1 MNNNAT
7 ILLVDDIKEITHLL
21 TIILRKEGY
30 KTLTAQNGYT
40 GVKCVRD
47 KSPDAV
53 IMDIK
58 MPEMDGIETMKQMK
72 EIDPTIPILIM
83 TAFGNIQSSVQAVKL
98 GAYDYIVKPFD
109 NENILITLKNALNEL
124 NLKRELITLNSKLND
139 SSTLTELMGK
149 SNEVEGIVSQ
159 VKCVSPTDYSVIIYG
174 ETGSGKEL
182 VARGI
187 HNQSSRREGQFIEV
201 DCGAIPETLIESEL
215 FGYEK
220 GAFTGAE
227 EKKEGYFELASDG
240 TLFLDEIVNLPK
252 NMQSKLL
259 RALEGHRIRRLG
271 GKKDIQVDIRVI
283 AACNERVEALVKKGR
298 FREDLY
304 HRLNEFSIEIPPLR
318 KRKKDI
324 LYLARRFMDIT
335 NLELNKNIRGFSDQ
349 ALECLVN
356 YDWPGNV
363 RELRNV
369 VRRAMLMAD
378 DDIIKPANLAIK
390 NSSSNAALPDQQTS
404 QSYEEKEFSLK
415 KIVKGAVNAIERRV
429 IKDVLKRT
437 GGNKSKASKILQ
449 IDYKTIRQK
458 IKEYELETD
467 NMQMTFDNLQM
478 SNYSPHPPNN
488 SSGRKLA
495 PVRTG
500 KIHKLTT

>member
-7 ILLVDDIKEITHLL
+7 ILLVDDVKEITHSL
-21 TIILRKEGY
+21 TTILRKEGY
-30 KTLTAQNGYT
+30 KTITAQNGCT

-58 MPEMDGIETMKQMK
+58 MPEMDGIEAMKQMK

-109 NENILITLKNALNEL
+109 NENVLISLKNALNEL
-124 NLKRELITLNSKLND
+124 NLKRELITLNSKLNN

-159 VKCVSPTDYSVIIYG
+159 VNCVSSTDYTVMIYG

-187 HNQSSRREGQFIEV
+187 HNQSARREGQFIEV

-215 FGYEK
+215 FGHEK
-220 GAFTGAE
+220 GAFTGAV
-227 EKKEGYFELASDG
+227 EKKEGHFELASEG
-240 TLFLDEIVNLPK
+240 TLFLDEIANLPK
-252 NMQSKLL
+252 HMQTKLL
-259 RALEGHRIRRLG
+259 RALEGHRVRRLG
-271 GKKDIQVDIRVI
+271 GKKYMQVNIRVI
-283 AACNERVEALVKKGR
+283 AASNERIDKLVKNGK

-318 KRKKDI
+318 NRKKDI
-324 LYLARRFMDIT
+324 MYLAKRFMDIT

-390 NSSSNAALPDQQTS
+390 NSSSNAELPDQQTS
-404 QSYEEKEFSLK
+404 KSYEEEIYKDKEFSLK

-449 IDYKTIRQK
+449 IDYKTMRYK
-458 IKEYELETD
+458 IKEYELETG
-467 NMQMTFDNLQM
+467 NMQMTFDKLQ
-478 SNYSPHPPNN
+478 
-488 SSGRKLA
+488 
-495 PVRTG
+495 
-500 KIHKLTT
+500 